1 MRMRILVA
9 TFGLISITLI
19 LKVFSR
25 PKIIAAQCIRGG
37 VEDNFKL
44 SEASIIVNTRNGKHF
59 FYDNFFDV
67 LRPFPE
73 ITSSKNNSY
82 KDFTFTKDITYSIK
96 KNNKI
101 FYEVIENKHTNYR
114 LLNKST
120 TEPGYGKFI
129 LDLKNKKLS
138 YSHDVHHQQIPDGK
152 NYLLDANQIEGTVDC
167 KFIKVSRKYY

>member
-1 MRMRILVA
+1 MKLRILVA

-25 PKIIAAQCIRGG
+25 PKIIAAQCTRGG
-37 VEDNFKL
+37 VEDTFKL
-44 SEASIIVNTRNGKHF
+44 SEAHIIVNTRNGKHF
-59 FYDNFFDV
+59 FYDNFFDE
-67 LRPFPE
+67 LRPFQE
-73 ITSSKNNSY
+73 INSWKNNTPEY
-82 KDFTFTKDITYSIK
+82 VTVTEDITYSIK

-101 FYEVIENKHTNYR
+101 FYEVIYNTHTYYP

-120 TEPGYGKFI
+120 TEPGYAKFI

-138 YSHDVHHQQIPDGK
+138 YSHDVHSKQIPDGK
-152 NYLLDANQIEGTVDC
+152 YFLRDANQIEGTVDC